1 LNENLP
7 ILNPKESVKQLELG
21 AVSSKD
27 DPEQLKEQKSSSAL
41 VV

>member
-1 LNENLP
+1 LDENLP

-27 DPEQLKEQKSSSAL
+27 NPEQFKEQKSDSAL